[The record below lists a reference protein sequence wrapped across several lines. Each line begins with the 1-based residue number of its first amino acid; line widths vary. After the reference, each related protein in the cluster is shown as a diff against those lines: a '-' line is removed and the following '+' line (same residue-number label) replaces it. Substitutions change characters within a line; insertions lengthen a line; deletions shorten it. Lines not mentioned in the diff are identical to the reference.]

1 MDYGLS
7 PPDLTYLFEHCKRCF
22 VLVAKHD
29 IGRPSIGLPS
39 IFNNIDRLQPNR
51 LIESRQPSK
60 LQPLEEMLHP
70 RKVVEHDETK
80 RRGALPYKAVE

>member
-1 MDYGLS
+1 MDDKLS
-7 PPDLTYLFEHCKRCF
+7 PSDLTYLFEDFKRCF
-22 VLVAKHD
+22 VLKAKHR

-39 IFNNIDRLQPNR
+39 IFNKIDMLQPNR
-51 LIESRQPSK
+51 LIESRQPSE
-60 LQPLEEMLHP
+60 LQPLEEILHP